1 MLERLKRIFH
11 RRSRR
16 RKERDLDKHQET
28 PRQDSPIHKKESH
41 RSELDAHHPIQKTKS
56 TVLGTRSAQTKRE
69 AEFTAPRYSRDADA
83 SGGTAGGGGLPIR
96 RPLSHEQGPR
106 SNTQELNQY
115 EMPTRDSSSSVY
127 HDGRVSP
134 GSPPAPGAEHVNEA
148 RPAPLKLK
156 KAQEQGPDVDFIPGS
171 ESHEDADVDVD
182 YTLDSRKPV
191 THETIHPHV
200 HTIYEPRRTRSIH
213 YEEHHYFIQP
223 IIDTGV
229 DSSGLQP
236 TIGAGQSNLVRIE

>member
-16 RKERDLDKHQET
+16 RKERDLDKHQEA

-41 RSELDAHHPIQKTKS
+41 RSELGAHHPIQKTQS
-56 TVLGTRSAQTKRE
+56 TVLGTRSAQTKSE
-69 AEFTAPRYSRDADA
+69 AEFTAPRYPRDADV
-83 SGGTAGGGGLPIR
+83 SGGRAGEDGLPVV
-96 RPLSHEQGPR
+96 RPLSHEPGPH
-106 SNTQELNQY
+106 SNVQQIQH
-115 EMPTRDSSSSVY
+115 EMPTRDSGSSVY
-127 HDGRVSP
+127 YDGSVSP
-134 GSPPAPGAEHVNEA
+134 GSPPGPGAELVDEA
-148 RPAPLKLK
+148 RPAPLKPNK
-156 KAQEQGPDVDFIPGS
+156 PQERGPDIGLERGS
-171 ESHEDADVDVD
+171 ESHGDAAVDVD

-213 YEEHHYFIQP
+213 YEEHHYYIQP
-223 IIDTGV
+223 IIDTSA

-236 TIGAGQSNLVRIE
+236 AVGAGQSNLVRTE